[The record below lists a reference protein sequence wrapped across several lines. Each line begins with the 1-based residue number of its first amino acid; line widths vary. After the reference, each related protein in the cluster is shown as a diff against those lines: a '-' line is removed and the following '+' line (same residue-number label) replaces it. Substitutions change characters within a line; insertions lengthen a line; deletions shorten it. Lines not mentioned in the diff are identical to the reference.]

1 MTMASNIITRWI
13 DDVVASLRK
22 CGSRFPAAVFFIVA
36 LTAWCMFLNH
46 ENGLDD
52 EQLINALTYY
62 LSVGIPLSMMLQLW
76 SEEMTCRIRRIAT
89 HVIGQLLLLADAIYL
104 YMAANISLAT
114 GIAHAAIIAAI
125 VVAIFL
131 ISFFKWKDDIPCW
144 NFAMRSAISY
154 IKATVTGMLLNG
166 GIELLIMS
174 IGILFDIDISTE
186 IYLDVTI
193 ICNICLTC
201 VLFIGMLPS
210 GTHKHDSLPHTNGF
224 LNTLVRYVF
233 IPLTAAYMLV
243 LYAYAI
249 RIVFMWELPN
259 GWVSWLVTALMASCI
274 IIETGL
280 YPFRQFPVKKKADE
294 LIARWLPMFIMPLL
308 VLMTIGIIRRF
319 NDYGIT
325 VMRLY
330 LITFNLWCYA
340 VCITL
345 FLTRA
350 RRISWIPA
358 SFAAIFLL
366 TSIIPKFNFAD
377 ITLDTLRRD
386 IVTTMEQTC
395 TDTPP
400 LSEDQYSNWINN
412 TLTHDEGQRI
422 NDKLIYLYDMY
433 DERDYN
439 HLVSDSIYFYSY
451 KTYET
456 DTIETDSEG
465 YYGFYATL
473 RDGLDIPNGATRITE
488 VQLFGYGE
496 TQLVFHKN
504 EQLSVGLNDKD
515 TIYIDFSTLEELND
529 NDENAPYTC
538 LQQNNDEFKFVLT
551 SITGHVWS
559 DNDSVNIAEI
569 DGYLFQLNNITK

>member
-22 CGSRFPAAVFFIVA
+22 CGSRFPTAVFFIVA

-52 EQLINALTYY
+52 DQLINALTYY

-131 ISFFKWKDDIPCW
+131 IPFFKWKDDVPCW
-144 NFAMRSAISY
+144 NFAMRSAISC